1 LIFLRFK
8 NFIFILDRLKL
19 SYVSYKIS
27 LVRTCI
33 GLTGFESIDRARSP
47 MVHDLPY
54 SGFAI
59 FGISHGVGDHEI
71 WEIPNMAN
79 PEKNR
84 KNFDVI

>member
-1 LIFLRFK
+1 
-8 NFIFILDRLKL
+8 
-19 SYVSYKIS
+19 
-27 LVRTCI
+27 
-33 GLTGFESIDRARSP
+33 